1 MIRMLK
7 WFWMLT
13 KRLYKKPS
21 FLVLVLL
28 IPLCV
33 AIFAGAAQ
41 ESSGFVHI
49 VLACDQADDPI
60 ATAVMADLVSQDG
73 LIRFAQYPTAQA
85 ALEAVQT
92 GKADEAWIFPADTQ
106 GQIDAFVT
114 GKAKYIVTT
123 VTREETVT
131 TKLSREKLAAAIYPY
146 CAKAYYIDYVRSE
159 FSQLDHLTDQELSVY
174 FHEVKVNENLFVYGN
189 PADLSGVQGI
199 NYLTSPIRGL
209 LAVLMLLCGM
219 AATLYYL
226 QDEAAGTFAWV
237 RQSKK
242 GLTALC
248 CVVTAT
254 VNIAVIL
261 LLSLCFSSLASDILR
276 EIGALVLYALCCGAF
291 CLLLKQVF
299 SSIRTFAA
307 IVPLVAVIMLGLCP
321 VFFDFRGWFIWQ
333 HLLPPTYYINA
344 SYNSQY
350 LLYMLGYIPACL
362 GLTYLLSKLR
372 HFLRR
377 R

>member
-1 MIRMLK
+1 MTRMLK
-7 WFWMLT
+7 WFWMLS

-33 AIFAGAAQ
+33 AFFAGAAQ
-41 ESSGFVHI
+41 EDSGFVHI
-49 VLACDQADDPI
+49 VLACEQADDPI
-60 ATAVMADLVSQDG
+60 ANAVMADLVSQDG
-73 LIRFAQYPTAQA
+73 LIRFTQHPTTQE

-92 GKADEAWIFPADTQ
+92 GQADEAWIFPADTQ
-106 GQIDAFVT
+106 GQIDGFVT
-114 GKAKYIVTT
+114 GKAKYIVKT

-189 PADLSGVQGI
+189 PADLSGDQNI
-199 NYLTSPIRGL
+199 KYLTAPVRGL
-209 LAVLMLLCGM
+209 LAVLMLLCGT
-219 AATLYYL
+219 AATLYYF

-237 RQSKK
+237 RQNRK

-261 LLSLCFSSLASDILR
+261 LLSLCFSSLAGNLLR

-291 CLLLKQVF
+291 CLLLKQIF
-299 SSIRTFAA
+299 STVRTFAA

-321 VFFDFRGWFIWQ
+321 VFFDFRGWFVWQ

-344 SYNSQY
+344 SYDSRY
-350 LLYMLGYIPACL
+350 FLYMLGYIPACL
-362 GLTYLLSKLR
+362 ALTALLSC
-372 HFLRR
+372 LRR
-377 R
+377 KCIR

>member
-1 MIRMLK
+1 MTRMLK
-7 WFWMLT
+7 WFWMLS

-33 AIFAGAAQ
+33 AFFAGAAQ
-41 ESSGFVHI
+41 EDSGFVHI
-49 VLACDQADDPI
+49 VLACEQADDPI
-60 ATAVMADLVSQDG
+60 ANAVMADLVSQDG
-73 LIRFAQYPTAQA
+73 LIRFTQHPTTQE

-92 GKADEAWIFPADTQ
+92 GQADEAWIFPADTQ
-106 GQIDAFVT
+106 GQIDGFVT
-114 GKAKYIVTT
+114 GKAKYIVKT

-189 PADLSGVQGI
+189 PADLSGDQNI
-199 NYLTSPIRGL
+199 NYLTAPVRGL
-209 LAVLMLLCGM
+209 LAVLMLLCGT
-219 AATLYYL
+219 AATLYYF

-237 RQSKK
+237 RQNRK

-261 LLSLCFSSLASDILR
+261 LLSLCFSSLAGNLLR

-291 CLLLKQVF
+291 CLLLKQIF
-299 SSIRTFAA
+299 STVRTFAA

-321 VFFDFRGWFIWQ
+321 VFFDFRGWFVWQ

-344 SYNSQY
+344 SYDSRY
-350 LLYMLGYIPACL
+350 FLYMLGYIPACL
-362 GLTYLLSKLR
+362 ALTALLSC
-372 HFLRR
+372 LRR
-377 R
+377 KCIR